1 MHRPLYQTGWLAV
14 YAGGGGVAG
23 QKVRP
28 TKKESEKPKREER
41 GRRQEETDR
50 KEETMEKT
58 GAVGLLCGQSSKG
71 TLSPMGRG

>member
-1 MHRPLYQTGWLAV
+1 
-14 YAGGGGVAG
+14 
-23 QKVRP
+23 VRP
-28 TKKESEKPKREER
+28 TKKESEKPKREEK

-50 KEETMEKT
+50 KEETMETT